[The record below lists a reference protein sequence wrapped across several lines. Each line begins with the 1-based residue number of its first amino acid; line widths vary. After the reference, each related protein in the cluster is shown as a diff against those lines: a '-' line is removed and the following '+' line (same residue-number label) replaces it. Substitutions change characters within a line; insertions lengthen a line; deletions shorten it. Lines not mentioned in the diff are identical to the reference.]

1 VERTRASVDGG
12 VDELHTIVHDKHTMA
27 GVLETL
33 FGSVARVK
41 VLSLFLQNAASEF
54 YLREIAQKT
63 GLALRSVQRV
73 VHDLAEIGLLLR
85 EPRGNAVY
93 FRLDR
98 DFPILPDLKGM
109 FLKTTGLGAL
119 LAERI
124 AREGGVDVAFLYG
137 SVAKGTEA
145 ATNDFDLAVVGQLAP
160 RRLTACLAEVEG
172 ETGREVNATL
182 FTPAEWSARRDA
194 DDHFVATLLRE
205 PKIILVGSAE
215 MLEAQRGE

>member
-1 VERTRASVDGG
+1 
-12 VDELHTIVHDKHTMA
+12 
-27 GVLETL
+27 
-33 FGSVARVK
+33 VARVK
-41 VLSLFLQNAASEF
+41 VLSLFLQDAASEF

-73 VHDLAEIGLLLR
+73 VHNLAEIGLLLR

-98 DFPILPDLKGM
+98 EFPILPDLKGM

-124 AREGGVDVAFLYG
+124 TRAGGVDVAFLYG
-137 SVAKGTEA
+137 SVAKGTET
-145 ATNDFDLAVVGQLAP
+145 ATSDLDLAVVGQLAP
-160 RRLTACLAEVEG
+160 RRLTACLAEVER

-182 FTPAEWSARRDA
+182 FTPAEWSDRRDA